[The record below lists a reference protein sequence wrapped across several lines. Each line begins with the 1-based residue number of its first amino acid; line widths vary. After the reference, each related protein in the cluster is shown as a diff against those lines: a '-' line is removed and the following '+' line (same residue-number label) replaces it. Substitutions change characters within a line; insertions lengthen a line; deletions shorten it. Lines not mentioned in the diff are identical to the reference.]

1 MPQPGE
7 TITTGTIVRWLV
19 GSGDS
24 VKEGQNIV
32 ELETEKA
39 VFEYESPYE
48 GKLLEILAKNNSSVP
63 VGDSIA
69 VFEVEDKKAKTYLM
83 LGLGGKPG
91 SQPKET
97 KTIVKQEAPQKVSS
111 SKTPKLS
118 PLIRKLMQEY
128 HLDPHDLNKIGGS
141 GPGGRITKEN
151 ILKYLD
157 SKKTEMITSAPY
169 ESSTDFELI
178 ACSPIRSRIAEHM
191 VLSKKTIPHAHINLS
206 IDVTRVVEIRNQLKD
221 SFKKKNG
228 VSLGY
233 LPLIFPS
240 LKKAILAY
248 PLVNAS
254 FQDNPNAQAIK
265 VYKKINLGIA
275 VDTEK
280 GLYIPVLKDAG
291 SKNFVGF
298 ARDLEELLNRA
309 KKNQLNVS
317 ELTGVTFTFNNYG
330 FFGTEMGVQI
340 ILPPQSTTLGMGA
353 IQKRPWVVPSS
364 QSEREGATRAP
375 KIEDE
380 IKIRWISEFTLAF
393 DHRVIDGRDAGL
405 FLLELKKLLENAK
418 ILIA

>member
-1 MPQPGE
+1 MPTKIHLTMPQPGE

-19 GSGDS
+19 GPRDFI
-24 VKEGQNIV
+24 KEGQNIV

-48 GKLLEILAKNNSSVP
+48 GKLLEILAKDNSSVP
-63 VGDSIA
+63 VGEAIA
-69 VFEVEDKKAKTYLM
+69 IFEVDDKKAKTYSM
-83 LGLGGKPG
+83 LGLGTKGG
-91 SQPKET
+91 GGET
-97 KTIVKQEAPQKVSS
+97 KTHATQEASPKSS
-111 SKTPKLS
+111 SKTSSSKAQKFS

-128 HLDPHDLNKIGGS
+128 QITADDMSKIQGS

-157 SKKTEMITSAPY
+157 SKKSGVAISAPQ
-169 ESSTDFELI
+169 ESSADFDI
-178 ACSPIRSRIAEHM
+178 VPCSPIRSRIAENM

-206 IDVTRVVEIRNQLKD
+206 MDVTRVVELRNKLKD
-221 SFKKKNG
+221 SFKKKQG
-228 VSLGY
+228 ITLGY
-233 LPLIFPS
+233 LPLIFSS
-240 LKKAILAY
+240 LKKAIVAY

-254 FQDNPNAQAIK
+254 FQDNQSSQSIK

-291 SKNFVGF
+291 SKDFVGF
-298 ARDLEELLNRA
+298 SKDLEELLNRA
-309 KKNQLNVS
+309 KKNQLHVS

-340 ILPPQSTTLGMGA
+340 ILPPQSTTLGMGV
-353 IQKRPWVVPSS
+353 IQKRPWVVN
-364 QSEREGATRAP
+364 
-375 KIEDE
+375 DE

-393 DHRVIDGRDAGL
+393 DHRVLDGRDAGL
-405 FLLELKKLLENAK
+405 FLLELKKLLENLNE
-418 ILIA
+418 I